1 MIDTIVYNGFTFTKN
16 NANIQ
21 EFVGNGLP
29 DIRSS
34 EELKSQEDG
43 GIPTGYR
50 YSSRTFGW
58 SGDVA
63 NTSLATYM
71 ATRNSLFAA
80 LNLQNQP
87 IEGLTMTFNLSTG
100 DIWTLREV
108 RIVDANF
115 DLREGEVSRTWNSY
129 QVTFRATM
137 PFYEGDETTGTQQV
151 TDIDRGTVV
160 PSPVPSPL
168 TGTAVVTS
176 GTDPLLLTNA
186 GTANAY
192 PVFTITGPGT
202 TFTILNS
209 TTGKSITISETLIAG
224 ESIVIDMW
232 EKTIMKGTQSLIGLM
247 SDYFFPLIPGTNQLS
262 FSVASGNTTDTQLQ
276 TVFKDTYIGL

>member
-1 MIDTIVYNGFTFTKN
+1 MIDTIEYNGFTFTKN

-21 EFVGNGLP
+21 EFIGNGLP

-63 NTSLATYM
+63 NTSLAAYM
-71 ATRNSLFAA
+71 ATRKSLFAA
-80 LNLQNQP
+80 LNMQNQP
-87 IEGLTMTFNLSTG
+87 LEGLTMTFNLSNG
-100 DIWTLREV
+100 DVWTLREV
-108 RIVDANF
+108 RLMDANF

-129 QVTFRATM
+129 QVTFKATM
-137 PFYEGDETTGTQQV
+137 PFYEGDETTGIQQV
-151 TDIDRGTVV
+151 TNIDRGTVV

-176 GTDPLLLTNA
+176 STDPLLLTNE

-192 PVFTITGPGT
+192 PVFTITGPGS

-209 TTGKSITISETLIAG
+209 TTGGSITINETLTAG
-224 ESIVIDMW
+224 ETIIIDTW
-232 EKTIMKGTQSLIGLM
+232 NKTIMKGTTSLIGSM
-247 SDYFFPLIPGTNQLS
+247 SGYFFPLVTGTNQLS
-262 FSVASGNTTDTQLQ
+262 FSVASGSTSDTQLQ

>member
-247 SDYFFPLIPGTNQLS
+247 SDYLFPLIPGTNQLS

>member
-21 EFVGNGLP
+21 EFIGNGLP

-80 LNLQNQP
+80 LNMQNQP
-87 IEGLTMTFNLSTG
+87 VEGLTMTFNLSTG

-108 RIVDANF
+108 RLMDANF

-129 QVTFRATM
+129 QVTFKATM
-137 PFYEGDETTGTQQV
+137 PFYEGTETTGTQQV
-151 TDIDRGTVV
+151 TNIDRGTVV

-176 GTDPLLLTNA
+176 STDPLLLTNS
-186 GTANAY
+186 GTANAF
-192 PVFTITGPGT
+192 PIFTITGPGT

-209 TTGKSITISETLIAG
+209 TTGGSITINTTLVAG
-224 ESIVIDMW
+224 ESIVIDTW
-232 EKTIMKGTQSLIGLM
+232 NKTIMKGTESLIGLM
-247 SDYFFPLIPGTNQLS
+247 SGYFFPLVPGTNQLS
-262 FSVASGNTTDTQLQ
+262 FSVTSGNTSDTQLQ
-276 TVFKDTYIGL
+276 TVFKNTYIAL

>member
-87 IEGLTMTFNLSTG
+87 REGLTMTFNLSTG
-100 DIWTLREV
+100 VIWTLREV